1 MADTSVRL
9 GALTLKNPIIPAS
22 GTFGYGMEYKDL
34 YDLNLLGAISVKG
47 TTLEPRFGNP
57 LPRIAEAPA
66 GLLNAVGLQ
75 NPGIQAVLSR
85 ELPALAEVCDTPI
98 LLNIGGFSL
107 EEYETCARLAGG
119 SPLVSALELNIS
131 CPNVHGGGA
140 AFGTDPALAA
150 AVTRAVRR
158 ASDKPLFVKLS
169 PNVTDITE
177 IARACEAEGA
187 DGLSLINTVTAMRID
202 LKTRKPILANGTGGL
217 SGPGIF
223 PLALRMVWQVCRTV
237 DIPVLGMG
245 GVTSAE
251 DVLEMVLAGASA
263 VQVGSANLIRPT
275 ACRDLVLELPAL
287 MDRLGIKNLD
297 EIRGAA

>member
-9 GALTLKNPIIPAS
+9 GALALKNPIIPAS

-66 GLLNAVGLQ
+66 GMLNAVGLQ
-75 NPGIQAVLSR
+75 NPGIHAVLSR
-85 ELPALAEVCDTPI
+85 ELPALAEVCATPI

-107 EEYETCARLAGG
+107 EEYETCARLAGE

-187 DGLSLINTVTAMRID
+187 DGLSLINTVTALRID
-202 LKTRKPILANGTGGL
+202 LKTRKPVLANGTGGL

-223 PLALRMVWQVCRTV
+223 PLALRMVWQVCKAV

-245 GVTSAE
+245 GVSSPE

-275 ACRDLVLELPAL
+275 ACRDLVLELPVL

>member
-1 MADTSVRL
+1 MADTTVRL
-9 GALTLKNPIIPAS
+9 GALTLRNPVIPAS
-22 GTFGYGMEYKDL
+22 GTFGYGLEYKDL

-47 TTLEPRFGNP
+47 TTLNPRFGNP

-75 NPGIQAVLSR
+75 NPGIHTVLSK
-85 ELPALAEVCDTPI
+85 ELPALAAVCDTPV

-107 EEYETCARLAGG
+107 EEYETCARLAGE
-119 SPLVSALELNIS
+119 SSLVSALELNIS

-169 PNVTDITE
+169 PNVTDIAE
-177 IARACEAEGA
+177 IAKACEAEGA
-187 DGLSLINTVTAMRID
+187 DGLSLINTVTALRID
-202 LKTRKPILANGTGGL
+202 LKSRKPILANGTGGL

-223 PLALRMVWQVCRTV
+223 PLALRMVWQVCRAV

-245 GVTSAE
+245 GVSSPE
-251 DVLEMVLAGASA
+251 DVLEMILAGASA
-263 VQVGSANLIRPT
+263 VQVGSANLVRPT
-275 ACRDLVLELPAL
+275 ACRDLVLALPAL
-287 MDRLGIKNLD
+287 QDRLGMKHLD
-297 EIRGAA
+297 